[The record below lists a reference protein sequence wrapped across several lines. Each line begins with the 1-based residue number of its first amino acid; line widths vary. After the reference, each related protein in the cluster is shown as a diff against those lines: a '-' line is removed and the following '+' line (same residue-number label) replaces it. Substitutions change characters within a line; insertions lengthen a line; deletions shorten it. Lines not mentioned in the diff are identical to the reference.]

1 MMNHRVCKWT
11 ALVAVTMGWALM
23 ACQSSAPV
31 EALQS
36 YVDTRIGTAAA
47 TTATAGMFGKKSEE
61 HGQTIPAVLEP
72 NGMDFWTPQTR
83 DTEKKCIAP
92 YYYADSLLQGFRNS
106 HWLTGGCTQDY
117 GSMTLMPL
125 SHRLRLQPEE
135 RATRFSHDG
144 ETATPSLYRV
154 DLPDEGIEAEMTGRA
169 RSAIFRFTYR
179 QAGKAYLVIN
189 PNSDEGQG
197 SICIDPEAG
206 TVSGS
211 NPVHRI
217 YQGWGEPA
225 GFSGHFTLC
234 FNKRPTSYGVFD
246 AENRYPDSLTIAHRA
261 RIGAYMEF
269 DVTEGE
275 VLVVKSGTSFV
286 SIEGAATNLRTEIP
300 HWDFDLTQRQLSD
313 IWEARLSQLQVE
325 TPIREEKEKFYGA
338 LYRASMLP
346 RTLNDVDGRYPSFAT
361 GTPIRQMSQ
370 GATYYDDFSMWD
382 TYRALHPLINLLTP
396 EKGGDM
402 MQSLVCKYEQG
413 GWLPIFPCW
422 NSYTAAMIG
431 DHCVAAIADA
441 YAKGIRNFDV
451 RTAYRA
457 MRQNAFDTPA
467 DPQMYRDGKGRR
479 ALQSY
484 LQYGYIPLEDSVL
497 DAYHT
502 REQVSRTL
510 EYAYDDYALATVA
523 WALGEQSDY
532 EALMQRAQNYR
543 NVIDPSTGYAQG
555 RHADGTFLPPSDPC
569 AFARF
574 ITEGTPCHYTWYVPH
589 DPQGLMECM
598 GGREAYIAKL
608 DSMFAPTWRYWHG
621 NEPCHQVVYMFNYAG
636 EAWKTQRAVRRILD
650 TEYQAQPGGLSG
662 NDDAGQMSAWYLFSA
677 LGFYPVCPVSARY
690 EIGSPTINKA
700 TIRPE
705 GGKPFTILA
714 PAASPENIYIQ
725 RAELNGRPLTRSY
738 LLHEELVQGGTLT
751 LVMGPAPSD
760 IWKENNK

>member
-1 MMNHRVCKWT
+1 MKQFYRHPAKWLCLT
-11 ALVAVTMGWALM
+11 AAFSLWLT
-23 ACQSSAPV
+23 ACQPSAPV
-31 EALQS
+31 ELRQT
-36 YVDTRIGTAAA
+36 YVDTRVGTAAA
-47 TTATAGMFGKKSEE
+47 TTGTAGLFGKKSEE

-125 SHRLRLQPEE
+125 SRTLRLQPEA
-135 RATRFSHDG
+135 RATRFSHDT

-154 DLPDEGIEAEMTGRA
+154 ELPDEDILVEMTGRA

-179 QAGKAYLVIN
+179 TAGKAYLVIN

-197 SICIDPEAG
+197 TIAIDPESFA
-206 TVSGS
+206 VSGS

-217 YQGWGEPA
+217 YQGWGEPT
-225 GFSGHFTLC
+225 GFSGHFTVQAS
-234 FNKRPTSYGVFD
+234 KRPSAYGLFD
-246 AENRYPDSLTIAHRA
+246 ADHSYPDSLSLARRA
-261 RIGAYMEF
+261 RLGAYLEF
-269 DVTEGE
+269 DVADGE
-275 VLVVKSGTSFV
+275 ELLVKAATSFV
-286 SIEGAATNLRTEIP
+286 SIEGAQANLQAEIP
-300 HWDFDLTQRQLSD
+300 HWEFDRTLRQLSD
-313 IWEARLSQLQVE
+313 IWEQRLAQVEVE

-361 GTPIRQMSQ
+361 GTPIRQLPA

-396 EKGGDM
+396 EKGGEM
-402 MQSLVCKYEQG
+402 MQSLVYKYEQG

-431 DHCVAAIADA
+431 DHCISVLADA
-441 YAKGIRNFDV
+441 YIKGIRNFDIQ
-451 RTAYRA
+451 TAYRA

-467 DPQMYRDGKGRR
+467 DPQEYRDGKGRR
-479 ALQSY
+479 ALRSY

-510 EYAYDDYALATVA
+510 EYAYDDYALAAVA
-523 WALGEQSDY
+523 RELGRQADY
-532 EALMQRAQNYR
+532 EELTKRAQNYR
-543 NVIDPSTGYAQG
+543 HIIDPATGYAQG
-555 RHADGTFLPPSDPC
+555 RHADGSFLPPVDPC

-608 DSMFAPTWRYWHG
+608 DSMFAPQWRYWHG
-621 NEPCHQVVYMFNYAG
+621 NEPCHQVAYMYNFADQS
-636 EAWKTQRAVRRILD
+636 WKTQEVVRHILTD
-650 TEYQAQPGGLSG
+650 EYQATPGGLAG
-662 NDDAGQMSAWYLFSA
+662 NDDAGQMSAWYVFSA
-677 LGFYPVCPVSARY
+677 LGFYPVCPASPRY
-690 EIGSPTINKA
+690 EIGSPTFTTA
-700 TIRPE
+700 TIRPT
-705 GGKPFTILA
+705 GGKPFTIRA
-714 PAASPENIYIQ
+714 HGASPAHPYIQ
-725 RAELNGRPLTRSY
+725 SATLNGEPLTRSY
-738 LLHEELVQGGTLT
+738 LLHEELTAGGTLE
-751 LVMGPAPSD
+751 LEMGPQPSTL
-760 IWKENNK
+760 WNQE